1 MKKRSRLY
9 RKNLEIIQREG
20 GPRKP
25 SLGEA
30 LQHLLATASAK
41 FDETLELSLH
51 LGVDPKQGDQM
62 VRGIVRLPHGSGKA
76 VRVLVFTEFPEAA
89 REAGADHAGLSD
101 LVTKIQGGWS
111 EFDVAI
117 ATTAAMREVRSIA
130 KILGPRGLMPS
141 PKAGTVSDDV
151 AAAVREVK
159 AGRYEFKMDKTA
171 NLSLVLGRRSFGVD
185 KLRENAVA
193 AAGEVER
200 ICPAA
205 VRGGRYILSAT
216 LSFTMG
222 PGVSV
227 EWSQLLQVA

>member
-1 MKKRSRLY
+1 VKKRSKLY
-9 RKNLEIIQREG
+9 QRNLEILRKREH
-20 GPRKP
+20 RKL
-25 SLGEA
+25 SLVDA
-30 LQHLLATASAK
+30 LQYLLATAPAK
-41 FDETLELSLH
+41 FDETLGLSLH

-76 VRVLVFTEFPEAA
+76 VRVLVFTESPEAA
-89 REAGADHAGLSD
+89 KEAGADHAGLSD
-101 LVTKIQGGWS
+101 LLAKIQGGWS

-117 ATTAAMREVRSIA
+117 ATTAAMKEVRSIA

-171 NLSLVLGRRSFGVD
+171 NLSLVLGRRSFGMD
-185 KLRENAVA
+185 KLRENAMSA
-193 AAGEVER
+193 AREVELV
-200 ICPAA
+200 CPTA
-205 VRGGRYILSAT
+205 VRGGRYVLSAT

-227 EWSQLLQVA
+227 GWNQLLQAA